1 MQMIKLKDLLTEG
14 IINST
19 QNKLIKKGE
28 SLYKKLMKK
37 YDGDKQKV
45 EKEIISTLNKDP
57 LMKKFVGVDA
67 TGEDDTR
74 YRIKG
79 NVEVYKLESGG
90 YPIFYADVVTRG
102 YDAKTGKDI
111 INKKVKTINLSRDFN
126 RYQ

>member
-1 MQMIKLKDLLTEG
+1 
-14 IINST
+14 
-19 QNKLIKKGE
+19 
-28 SLYKKLMKK
+28 MKK

-111 INKKVKTINLSRDFN
+111 INKKVKTINLSREFN
-126 RYQ
+126 RFQ